1 MKVAITGAGG
11 YLGGH
16 LCRFLASRDMEA
28 VPLGR
33 AQGFTLG
40 SKPRIPPGT
49 GALIHAA
56 YDFQAFGPAANKRTN
71 VQGSLELFSEARRSG
86 VHRIVFISSMAAFPG
101 CRSIYG
107 LGKLAVED
115 AAKEFGAVS
124 IRPGTIYGG
133 ADKGIFGVLKKL
145 SSLPIV
151 PLPGGGGQQIH
162 LVHID
167 DLCGAIC
174 RLALEDP
181 TPPTEPISLAHPEKL
196 SIRQIINMLA
206 GFSRHS
212 VSIPTPLI
220 ISILFTINFFMRG
233 NSPVRLDSLISII
246 NPNPSVKFHKTCQT
260 FLKFDFSA

>member
-1 MKVAITGAGG
+1 MKVAITGAAG

-33 AQGFTLG
+33 AQGFALG
-40 SKPRIPPGT
+40 AKPRIPPGT

-71 VQGSLELFSEARRSG
+71 VQGSLELFAEALRSG

-101 CRSIYG
+101 CKSIYG

-145 SSLPIV
+145 SRLPIV

-196 SIRQIINMLA
+196 SIRQIINTLA
-206 GFSRHS
+206 GTKKPAI
-212 VSIPTPLI
+212 SIPIAALLNALG
-220 ISILFTINFFMRG
+220 ILEAAVKG
-233 NSPVRLDSLISII
+233 KSPVRSDSLVSLL
-246 NPNPSVKFHKTCQT
+246 NSNSNLVLHPSCGGFRA
-260 FLKFDFSA
+260 LR